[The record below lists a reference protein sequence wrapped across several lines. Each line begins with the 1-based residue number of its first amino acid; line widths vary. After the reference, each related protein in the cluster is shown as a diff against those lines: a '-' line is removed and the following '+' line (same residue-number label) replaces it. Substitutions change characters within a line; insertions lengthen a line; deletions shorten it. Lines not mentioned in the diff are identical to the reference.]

1 MGLQQIGGTNVYVI
15 TGSGRDP
22 RKTSNGQ
29 SWADLVTSQKWMLIQ
44 QAQKDAMRQ
53 IDREYADYQSRQKA
67 YAQAQEDIR
76 KQIDNARKEVTN
88 IKLKEAQAQTGLEKT
103 TLQAEQKR
111 SQGEKVT
118 TRIGSGSGGRGST
131 GMSEAS
137 FNKHLTDQ
145 IRANQDLADSE
156 MKLATTRV
164 DEADLRRLIRSKK
177 AEMYSDPIYQ
187 DLDMNTQSVLASAQA
202 AQEEADRL
210 NRIRAEFQQ
219 ATTPEA
225 KRNIIDK
232 YEGKAPSSGGGGTGG
247 GSSTTV
253 TKYKGQTEL
262 PETPTVDYTAL
273 TAPLEE
279 RIKSLEQELVD
290 IKAPTAPTTDES
302 NLMRQY
308 ATERYGLRSGYR
320 PPEKQAEMDALGI
333 QPQPVVQPQ
342 PVTQAQPVAQAQPI
356 EEPVFQPSTVEN
368 VTPVEPVQE
377 EVAQPYLRPQ
387 EEVVD
392 PRITPSVETV
402 ELTPEQVETLPT
414 VRPKPM
420 ETSIGNKLR
429 EIYPTATPTPLPTPL
444 PTQPVGRIEDIFN
457 RLMEAQKPKEP
468 SLDAIFEPV
477 KFGTEQQKK
486 EAALQFLMQK
496 AQEMGV
502 SNPAYLK
509 LKDKVIEQLTRTLD
523 PKKFKQIKL
532 VEKNQAKNR
541 GDYFGLAS
549 VVGGLKEQIANLVYS
564 LFPINEQTKASEADA
579 LYKNAQKQIDTNI
592 SDSVQ
597 RKKSRD
603 FLDLMYLAY
612 MQEK

>member
-15 TGSGRDP
+15 TGSSRDP

-118 TRIGSGSGGRGST
+118 TRIGGGGSGRGGT
-131 GMSEAS
+131 GGMSE
-137 FNKHLTDQ
+137 NKFQADLTNQ
-145 IRANQDLADSE
+145 INANQQI
-156 MKLATTRV
+156 ATKGMELGSDRT
-164 DEADLRRLIRSKK
+164 EQAQLRRLIQSKK
-177 AEMYSDPIYQ
+177 ADMYNDPFYEQ
-187 DLDMNTQSVLASAQA
+187 LDENTKSMIDGAQA
-202 AQEEADRL
+202 AQERVNQL
-210 NRIRAEFQQ
+210 NQIRAEFSQ

-232 YEGKAPSSGGGGTGG
+232 YEGKAPSSGGGTG
-247 GSSTTV
+247 GSSTTI

-262 PETPTVDYTAL
+262 PETPIVDYTAL

-290 IKAPTAPTTDES
+290 MKSPTAPTTDES

-308 ATERYGLRSGYR
+308 ATERYGLRSAYR
-320 PPEKQAEMDALGI
+320 PPEKQAEMDALGVE
-333 QPQPVVQPQ
+333 PQPVVQ
-342 PVTQAQPVAQAQPI
+342 TQPVAQTQPI

-377 EVAQPYLRPQ
+377 EVVQPYLRPQ
-387 EEVVD
+387 EEVVN
-392 PRITPSVETV
+392 PRITPSIDTV
-402 ELTPEQVETLPT
+402 ELTPQQFETLPT
-414 VRPKPM
+414 VQPKPIS
-420 ETSIGNKLR
+420 TPIGDKLR
-429 EIYPTATPTPLPTPL
+429 ETYPTATPAPAPTPL

-457 RLMEAQKPKEP
+457 RLMEAQKPKET

-532 VEKNQAKNR
+532 VEKNQSKNR

-549 VVGGLKEQIANLVYS
+549 AVGGLKEQNANLVYS

-597 RKKSRD
+597 RKKSRE